1 MIQGTSE
8 DHIRLRLE
16 IYSNILGDLYSK
28 VKNLNGNFNGILPID
43 RQVNKETKPDVRVVF
58 MTLYQL
64 CTEQLGI
71 VIISYIVY
79 I

>member
-1 MIQGTSE
+1 MTWGANENYIK
-8 DHIRLRLE
+8 LRPKV
-16 IYSNILGDLYSK
+16 YNSILGSLYSET
-28 VKNLNGNFNGILPID
+28 KNPNSDFNGILFIN
-43 RQVNKETKPDVRVVF
+43 RWINKETKPDVRVVF